1 MSKASLGQ
9 RVSRMRGEVRRREI
23 ERVLSLWRKAE
34 GSQHRFCNEQ
44 GISTQTLSRWRKE
57 LGDLASAAPPRAPA
71 FIEVSAPHSE
81 AHSDALYEI
90 VLPSGTS
97 VRVPPGFD
105 ETELARLL
113 SIASAC

>member
-34 GSQHRFCNEQ
+34 GSQGRFCREQ

-57 LGDLASAAPPRAPA
+57 FGDFPAVTPSAAPA
-71 FIEVSAPHSE
+71 FIEVRTPHSE
-81 AHSDALYEI
+81 ALYEI
-90 VLPSGTS
+90 VLPCGAS
-97 VRVPPGFD
+97 VRVPFGFD
-105 ETELARLL
+105 DTELARLL